1 MRTQEE
7 IRGNFQIRP
16 VHNVLLLVKQRH
28 LSWLLTWHL
37 AWHTIFAMC
46 STKTLKL
53 KFEFLMVPV
62 TVFLWNIST
71 MIFFFSREQ
80 TVSKICEDVG
90 VAVWWFHCSLVVDSS
105 RDGIHCQH
113 CGNPRSIFIFNFYKF
128 FFFKFGLIDRVLEF
142 FLCSSNL

>member
-1 MRTQEE
+1 
-7 IRGNFQIRP
+7 
-16 VHNVLLLVKQRH
+16 
-28 LSWLLTWHL
+28 
-37 AWHTIFAMC
+37 
-46 STKTLKL
+46 
-53 KFEFLMVPV
+53 
-62 TVFLWNIST
+62 

-128 FFFKFGLIDRVLEF
+128 FFFKFGLIDRVFEF
-142 FLCSSNL
+142 FLCSSNLYPLYLFFFFFFFQTGIAHDSVAESRSSTTTD